1 MAVQKPDPAEARAFM
16 ERNPEVSSI
25 DLLIADGNGIV
36 RGKRINDD
44 HLEKVY
50 SKGICLPGSIFG
62 LDTCGQTVE
71 ETGLGFEK
79 GDADNLCYPVPGTLT
94 LTGWRTGAGAQLLM
108 TMLDDDGTPF
118 RADPRVVLGDVVG
131 RFHDLGLTPVVA
143 VELEFY
149 LLDTERDESGRPQPP
164 KSPVTG
170 QRESSTQVYGM
181 AELDD
186 YTEFMDEVRRIADI
200 QGVPADTAVSEYAPG
215 QYEVNLSHL
224 PDPIRASDHAV
235 MLKRIV
241 KRAANSLGMEA
252 TFMAKPYPE
261 QSGSGMHVHVS
272 LLDDAGRNVFAG
284 EDEMGSEMLR
294 CAAGGL
300 MTTMTEVTALL
311 APNANSYRR
320 FQPDSFVPLAP
331 TWGVNNRTVAIRVP
345 AGDPEA
351 TRVEHRVAGADANP
365 YLVMAAVL
373 AGVHHGIARRIDPGA
388 PVIGNAGDQVDREL
402 PSGWLHAVEAF
413 EESEVMREY
422 LGEQF
427 MSIFAACKRFER
439 ESFASH
445 VTSLEYEWY
454 LRTV

>member
-1 MAVQKPDPAEARAFM
+1 
-16 ERNPEVSSI
+16 
-25 DLLIADGNGIV
+25 
-36 RGKRINDD
+36 
-44 HLEKVY
+44 
-50 SKGICLPGSIFG
+50 
-62 LDTCGQTVE
+62 VE

-79 GDADNLCYPVPGTLT
+79 GDADNFCFPVPGTLT

-108 TMLDDDGTPF
+108 TMLDDDGTRF
-118 RADPRVVLGDVVG
+118 YADPRVVLGNVVD
-131 RFHDLGLTPVVA
+131 RFAELGLTPVVA

-149 LLDTERDESGRPQPP
+149 LLDTERDERGRPQPP
-164 KSPVTG
+164 RSPITG

-224 PDPIRASDHAV
+224 PDAIRACDHAI

-272 LLDDAGRNVFAG
+272 LLDEQGNNILAGT
-284 EDEMGSEMLR
+284 DESGSEALR
-294 CAAGGL
+294 WVAGGL
-300 MTTMTEVTALL
+300 METMSESMALL

-345 AGDPEA
+345 AGDLQA

-373 AGVHHGIARRIDPGA
+373 IGVHRGMTKKLDPGA
-388 PVIGNAGDQVDREL
+388 PVVGNAGEQVEREL

-413 EESEVMREY
+413 EESEVMTEY
-422 LGEQF
+422 LGEKF
-427 MSIFAACKRFER
+427 MNVYAACKRFER

-445 VTSLEYEWY
+445 VTSLEYQWY

>member
-1 MAVQKPDPAEARAFM
+1 MVDEKPDPGEARKFL
-16 ERNPEVSSI
+16 EDNPEVSSI

-79 GDADNLCYPVPGTLT
+79 GDADNLCFPVPGTLT

-108 TMLDDDGTPF
+108 TMLDDDGTRF
-118 RADPRVVLGDVVG
+118 YADPRVVLGNVVD
-131 RFHDLGLTPVVA
+131 RFAELGLTPVVA

-149 LLDTERDESGRPQPP
+149 LLDTERDERGRPQPP
-164 KSPVTG
+164 RSPITG

-224 PDPIRASDHAV
+224 PDAIRACDHAI

-272 LLDDAGRNVFAG
+272 LLDEQGNNILAGT
-284 EDEMGSEMLR
+284 DESGSEALR
-294 CAAGGL
+294 WVAGGL
-300 MTTMTEVTALL
+300 METMSESMALL

-345 AGDPEA
+345 AGDLQA

-373 AGVHHGIARRIDPGA
+373 IGVHRGITKKLDPGA
-388 PVIGNAGDQVDREL
+388 PVVGNAGEQVEREL

-413 EESEVMREY
+413 EESEVMTEY
-422 LGEQF
+422 LGENF
-427 MSIFAACKRFER
+427 MNVYAACKRFER
-439 ESFASH
+439 ASFASH
-445 VTSLEYEWY
+445 VTSLEYQWY

>member
-1 MAVQKPDPAEARAFM
+1 MVEERPDPGEARTFLAQH
-16 ERNPEVSSI
+16 PDVSSI

-79 GDADNLCYPVPGTLT
+79 GDADNMCFPVPGTLT

-108 TMLDDDGTPF
+108 TMKDDDGSPF
-118 RADPRVVLGDVVG
+118 YADPRIVLAGILD
-131 RFHDLGLTPVVA
+131 RFHPLGLTPVVA

-149 LLDTERDESGRPQPP
+149 LLDTERDERGRPQPP
-164 KSPVTG
+164 RSPITG

-186 YTEFMDEVRRIADI
+186 YTEFMDEVRRIADV

-224 PDPIRASDHAV
+224 PDAVRACDHAV

-261 QSGSGMHVHVS
+261 QSGRGMHVHVS
-272 LLDDAGRNVFAG
+272 LLDDKGRNIFAG
-284 EDEMGSEMLR
+284 DDALGSEMLR
-294 CAAGGL
+294 WAAGGL
-300 MTTMTEVTALL
+300 MESMSESLALL

-345 AGDPEA
+345 AGDPQA
-351 TRVEHRVAGADANP
+351 TRVEHRLAGADANP

-373 AGVHHGIARRIDPGA
+373 AGIHRGITAQVDPGP
-388 PVIGNAGDQVDREL
+388 PVVGNAGEQVEREL

-413 EESEVMREY
+413 EESALMRDY
-422 LGEQF
+422 LGQRF
-427 MSIFAACKRFER
+427 MDIYSACKRFER

-445 VTSLEYEWY
+445 VTSLEYQWY

>member
-1 MAVQKPDPAEARAFM
+1 MAVQKPDPAEARVFI
-16 ERNPEVSSI
+16 ESNPEVSSI

-50 SKGICLPGSIFG
+50 SNGICLPGSIFG

-71 ETGLGFEK
+71 DTGLGFEK
-79 GDADNLCYPVPGTLT
+79 GDADNMCYPVPGTLT
-94 LTGWRTGAGAQLLM
+94 LTGWHTGAGAQLLM

-118 RADPRVVLGDVVG
+118 RADPRVVLGDVVS

-149 LLDTERDESGRPQPP
+149 LLDTERDEAGRPQPP

-272 LLDDAGRNVFAG
+272 LLDGEGRNVFAG
-284 EDEMGSEMLR
+284 QDETGTEMLR
-294 CAAGGL
+294 WAAGGL
-300 MTTMTEVTALL
+300 MATMSEVMALL

-345 AGDPEA
+345 AGDLEA

-373 AGVHHGIARRIDPGA
+373 AGVHHGITKKIDPGA
-388 PVIGNAGDQVDREL
+388 PVIGNAGEQVDREL

-413 EESEVMREY
+413 EESGVMRDY

-427 MSIFAACKRFER
+427 MNIYAACKRFER

>member
-1 MAVQKPDPAEARAFM
+1 MVDEKPDPSEARKFL
-16 ERNPEVSSI
+16 EENPEVSSI

-79 GDADNLCYPVPGTLT
+79 GDADNLCFPVPGTLT

-108 TMLDDDGTPF
+108 TMLDDDGTRF
-118 RADPRVVLGDVVG
+118 YADPRVVLGNIVD
-131 RFHDLGLTPVVA
+131 RFAELGLTPVVA

-149 LLDTERDESGRPQPP
+149 LLDTERDERGRPQPP
-164 KSPVTG
+164 RSPITG

-224 PDPIRASDHAV
+224 PDAIRACDHAI

-272 LLDDAGRNVFAG
+272 LLDEQGNNILAGA
-284 EDEMGSEMLR
+284 DESGSEALR
-294 CAAGGL
+294 WVAGGL
-300 MTTMTEVTALL
+300 METMSESMALL

-345 AGDPEA
+345 AGDLQA

-373 AGVHHGIARRIDPGA
+373 IGVHRGITKKLDPGA
-388 PVIGNAGDQVDREL
+388 PVVGNAGEQVEREL

-413 EESEVMREY
+413 EESAVMTEY
-422 LGEQF
+422 LGENF
-427 MSIFAACKRFER
+427 MNVYAACKRFER

-445 VTSLEYEWY
+445 VTSLEYQWY